1 MSAEKVSFA
10 KQDQLGAVRVR
21 DRWTIAFPGWVGAMA
36 NRPSCRKRVACAL
49 IGALAALPGAL
60 PSMRAQETAATI
72 PVEVKVVT
80 LPVTVRDKNGKIVR
94 DLTKDDFTLQED
106 GRLQTIRYFSQDSN
120 LPFTLGLLV
129 DTSRSQTNVL
139 DAERN
144 ASRGFFDQ
152 MLVQPKDTAFLIHFD
167 REVELLQDL
176 TSSREKLQAALEL
189 LKTPPGRDSSNDPN
203 SNDPNDSGDRRSR
216 SGSHHGGTELY
227 DAVFLASNELMKKQQ
242 GRKALIVLSDG
253 VDRGSKTYLESA
265 IESAQRADTIVYS
278 IYFADSRREEGPGER
293 PGGMGR
299 GGGTGRGGGGWP
311 GGGGGW
317 PGGGGGYP
325 GGGGGRGGGQRHPEE
340 PHADGKKIL
349 QRISKETGGRFF
361 EVSKKQSVGEIYNSI
376 VEELR
381 AQYNM
386 GYTPD
391 KDSAAS
397 GYHHIQLQVKRKD
410 KDKDLS
416 VQTRDGYYADR

>member
-1 MSAEKVSFA
+1 
-10 KQDQLGAVRVR
+10 
-21 DRWTIAFPGWVGAMA
+21 MA
-36 NRPSCRKRVACAL
+36 NRSSWWKPVACAL
-49 IGALAALPGAL
+49 MGALVAFPGVL
-60 PSMRAQETAATI
+60 PSLRAQEPAATI
-72 PVEVKVVT
+72 AVDVKVVT
-80 LPVTVRDKNGKIVR
+80 LPVTVRDKHGKIVR
-94 DLTKDDFTLQED
+94 DLTKEDFTLQED
-106 GRLQTIRYFSQDSN
+106 GRPQTIRYFSQDTN
-120 LPFTLGLLV
+120 LPLTLGLLV
-129 DTSRSQTNVL
+129 DTSRSQTSVL

-144 ASRGFFDQ
+144 ASRSFFDQ
-152 MLVQPKDTAFLIHFD
+152 MLVQPKDKAFLIHFD

-189 LKTPPGRDSSNDPN
+189 LKTPSDRER
-203 SNDPNDSGDRRSR
+203 SNDPNDSDDSRSGSG
-216 SGSHHGGTELY
+216 SGSHHGGTQLY

-242 GRKALIVLSDG
+242 GRKALIILSDG

-265 IESAQRADTIVYS
+265 IESAQRADTVVYS
-278 IYFADSRREEGPGER
+278 IYFADSHRDEGQR
-293 PGGMGR
+293 QDGGMGR
-299 GGGTGRGGGGWP
+299 HGGGWP

-325 GGGGGRGGGQRHPEE
+325 GGGGGRGGRGGGGQRHPEE
-340 PHADGKKIL
+340 QHADGKKIL
-349 QRISKETGGRFF
+349 ERVSKETGGRFF
-361 EVSKKQSVGEIYNSI
+361 EVSKKQTVGEIYDSI

-381 AQYNM
+381 TQYNM

-410 KDKDLS
+410 LS